1 MVNIDKSQMANSK
14 SITNAIFDSY
24 YPKSKN
30 FPNGKIVVEN
40 TTFGKNGVSGKTLT
54 SRTISEAISGDVL
67 YRSPKFATTFYNK
80 SIGSSLNS
88 LITAGSE
95 STFDSTS
102 TLVIEDPE
110 GGTYTNADGAKE
122 TAKLR
127 GGAAF
132 ARILAESIVGKQG
145 GSSFIEEAE
154 GNLYDNYVSFETQSK
169 EAGTENHGDTPP
181 NTDSGN
187 PSAGGRMVML
197 TNNST
202 VEERAWHAE
211 RALVLANIGY
221 AGNSSYLKSG
231 WPFDIPNGL
240 RDLGTKDGGT
250 EFPLVDQSSNI
261 IIIPPEII
269 DAAPQTAYI
278 CPAIIEFFILLS
290 TKIKFS
296 GGFGMTRWSD
306 SPGVNSM
313 TEGNTLSAHGFGR
326 AFDLMNG
333 TSLSGTF
340 YDLESLNLDTFRGF
354 MDMFLTAIN
363 SFPMHL
369 IPDLL
374 GFDDRLKTEYGVTE
388 DKDADDAAIKLRFPN
403 LKHVRWFPDSGH
415 RNHLHIAFSPARS
428 GVYTGPG
435 GAFTTGP
442 PATPATVP
450 GSTIDFGFGIGIT
463 PGNILDS
470 KYTKSYKVPNT
481 GELSQDE
488 IFQLLVGTIA
498 YPELAALFTAITA
511 REGNVGSWNPKI
523 LNSGDYSF
531 GCFQINLLAH
541 GNKTYMTPLPT
552 VAITEGWKLAATAW
566 EYFGLTNFDQW
577 KSFFTSIAKSKA
589 NEKTP
594 AYITDS
600 RNSTSD
606 RLWIPINQA
615 FMLYKMAS
623 GRDPVYP
630 LPADQKLGQIPE
642 MQHVL
647 QPWGDYGGAPGS
659 GAPIYGPISDVKWSD
674 AVGVYLRNT
683 NQTEETLK
691 AWVRRYFAFA
701 GNGATSRSAPVIE
714 RWMNG
719 EEFKGRL

>member
-24 YPKSKN
+24 YP
-30 FPNGKIVVEN
+30 NGKIVVEN
-40 TTFGKNGVSGKTLT
+40 TSYGKNGVSGRTLT

-67 YRSPKFATTFYNK
+67 YRSPRFASTFYNK

-110 GGTYTNADGAKE
+110 SGTYTDADGVTK

-145 GSSFIEEAE
+145 GSSFIQEAE
-154 GNLYDNYVSFETQSK
+154 GNLYDNYVSFDTESREDGK
-169 EAGTENHGDTPP
+169 EDHGDTPD
-181 NTDSGN
+181 NIDTGN

-211 RALVLANIGY
+211 RALLLANIGY
-221 AGNSSYLKSG
+221 AGSSSHLKTG
-231 WPFDIPNGL
+231 WNFDIPNGL

-250 EFPLVDQSSNI
+250 EFPLVDPGSNI
-261 IIIPPEII
+261 ITVPVAII

-296 GGFGMTRWSD
+296 GGFGASRWSD
-306 SPGVNSM
+306 DRTTNSM

-340 YDLESLNLDTFRGF
+340 YDLESLNLETFRGF

-374 GFDDRLKTEYGVTE
+374 GFDDRLKTEYGVSE

-403 LKHVRWFPDSGH
+403 LKHVRWYPDSGH

-428 GVYTGPG
+428 GIYTGAG

-442 PATPATVP
+442 VTPPATGA
-450 GSTIDFGFGIGIT
+450 GSTIDLGFGVGVT
-463 PGNILDS
+463 PGNIFDS

-488 IFQLLVGTIA
+488 IFQLLTGTIA
-498 YPELAALFTAITA
+498 HPELAALFTAITV
-511 REGNVGSWNPKI
+511 REGNVGSWNPVYYPGK
-523 LNSGDYSF
+523 DYSF

-541 GNKTYMTPLPT
+541 GNKTFLTPLPT
-552 VAITEGWKLAATAW
+552 VLSTEGWKLAASAW
-566 EYFGLTNFDQW
+566 EYFGLTNFEQW
-577 KSFFTSIAKSKA
+577 KSFTISIAKSEANNKTAAYKA
-589 NEKTP
+589 DT
-594 AYITDS
+594 

-615 FMLYKMAS
+615 FMLYTTCTN
-623 GRDPVYP
+623 RTPVYP
-630 LPADQKLGQIPE
+630 LPADQKLGFVPE

-647 QPWGDYGGAPGS
+647 QPWGDYGGGPAN
-659 GAPIYGPISDVKWSD
+659 GPISNVKWSD
-674 AVGVYLRNT
+674 VVGVYLRNT

-691 AWVRRYFAFA
+691 TWVRRYFAFA

-714 RWMNG
+714 EWMNG
-719 EEFKGRL
+719 EMFGS

>member
-1 MVNIDKSQMANSK
+1 MVSIDKSQMANSK

-24 YPKSKN
+24 YPRSKN

-40 TTFGKNGVSGKTLT
+40 TSFGKNGVSGRTLT
-54 SRTISEAISGDVL
+54 SRSISEAISGDVL
-67 YRSPKFATTFYNK
+67 YRSPKFASTFYNK

-110 GGTYTNADGAKE
+110 SGTYTDADGVTK

-145 GSSFIEEAE
+145 GSSFIQEAE
-154 GNLYDNYVSFETQSK
+154 GNLYDNYVSFETESRQDGK
-169 EAGTENHGDTPP
+169 EDHGDTPP
-181 NTDSGN
+181 NIDSGN

-202 VEERAWHAE
+202 VEERAWQAE
-211 RALVLANIGY
+211 RALLLANT
-221 AGNSSYLKSG
+221 GNMNGTSHLKYG
-231 WPFDIPNGL
+231 WDFDIPNGL
-240 RDLGTKDGGT
+240 RDLGTKDGGS
-250 EFPLVDQSSNI
+250 EFPLVDPGSNI
-261 IIIPPEII
+261 ITIPVAII
-269 DAAPQTAYI
+269 DAAPQKAYI
-278 CPAIIEFFILLS
+278 CPAIIEFFLLLS
-290 TKIKFS
+290 TKIKFK
-296 GGFGMTRWSD
+296 GGFGASRWSD
-306 SPGVNSM
+306 DSTTNSM

-340 YDLESLNLDTFRGF
+340 YDLETLNLETFRGF

-374 GFDDRLKTEYGVTE
+374 GFDDRLKTEYGVSE

-403 LKHVRWFPDSGH
+403 LKHVRWYPDSGH

-428 GVYTGPG
+428 GIYTGAG

-442 PATPATVP
+442 ATPPTTGTVP
-450 GSTIDFGFGIGIT
+450 SRGTFPETIVTT
-463 PGNILDS
+463 PGNIIDS

-488 IFQLLVGTIA
+488 IFQLIAGTVA

-523 LNSGDYSF
+523 VKSKDYSF

-541 GNKTYMTPLPT
+541 GKKTFLTPLPT
-552 VAITEGWKLAATAW
+552 VLSTEGWKLAATAW

-577 KSFFTSIAKSKA
+577 KSFATSIAKSEA

-600 RNSTSD
+600 KNSTSD

-615 FMLYKMAS
+615 FMLYTTCTN
-623 GRDPVYP
+623 RTPVYP
-630 LPADQKLGQIPE
+630 LPADQKLGVIPE

-647 QPWGDYGGAPGS
+647 QPWGDYGGGPA
-659 GAPIYGPISDVKWSD
+659 YGPISGVKWSD
-674 AVGVYLRNT
+674 VVGVYLRNT

-691 AWVRRYFAFA
+691 TWVRRYFAFA

-719 EEFKGRL
+719 EEFKS